1 MSYFNKIKK
10 FISTKAIVL
19 IVIVLSLCVDRSY
32 AQSLNNVIASS
43 KQIVY
48 KNDTIAEIT
57 LRPTVVFSRRV
68 DTRKYHKLARNLKIV
83 YPLAKYAHYKL
94 AEIETKM
101 LKLPTKR
108 QRELFL
114 KQEEKALI
122 KEYTPVL
129 KRMTFSQGKLLIKLI
144 DRQTGNTSYSLVKE
158 FRGKFSAF
166 LWQGVARIFGANL
179 KDNYDGKGE
188 DQLIEEL
195 IILYEAGML

>member
-1 MSYFNKIKK
+1 MSYFNKIKR
-10 FISTKAIVL
+10 FGNSKAIVL
-19 IVIVLSLCVDRSY
+19 IVIILVSCVDMAY
-32 AQSLNNVIASS
+32 AQKHSNDIASS
-43 KQIVY
+43 KLIVY

-68 DTRKYHKLARNLKIV
+68 DTRRYHKLARNLKIV
-83 YPLAKYAHYKL
+83 YPLAKYAHFKL
-94 AEIETKM
+94 AEIEKKM
-101 LKLPTKR
+101 LTLPTKR

-122 KEYTPVL
+122 REYTPVL

-144 DRQTGNTSYSLVKE
+144 DRQTGNTSYSLLKE

-166 LWQGVARIFGANL
+166 LWQGIARLFGANL
-179 KDNYDGKGE
+179 KDSYDGKGE